1 MHDQDDQHQDASD
14 IEDALLDGDRPIVP
28 GTAMSALRH
37 RTFRIV
43 FIGAFLSNVG
53 SWMQN
58 AILIGYGYTLTH
70 KASYVSLLVGAQL
83 APLLLSP
90 VGGWIADL
98 VDRRKLL
105 IWVSIEQLVF
115 SLALALITRS
125 ADPSRPGIVL
135 SVLAIG
141 IGQALYAPA
150 YSALLP
156 GLVDPEDL
164 GGAISLN
171 SAAMNGSRVV
181 GPAIGGVLLHQFGA
195 DWVFAGN
202 AVTYL
207 FVVGALMTVTL
218 PAPTQTDARR
228 RRVLQELLVGVRVAR
243 ADVVVG
249 RCIVTIFAFSAF
261 ALAFVGQLSV
271 VAERNLGIRSDSTGY
286 GLLYATFGL
295 GAVLGAL
302 SIGTVLAGRDKA
314 GLVRIAMLGYAL
326 VLVGFALLRS
336 ATAAFPVIAVLG
348 FFYFAMITS
357 LSTVLQERLHDSV
370 RGRVMALW
378 VMGFGGTVGLANL
391 FIGPI
396 IDATSVTAVLL
407 FNAVVAL
414 GLFVYA
420 DVRVPAGAPP
430 LVSLATP
437 RILVLDATTHPGG
450 DDALSGT
457 GMGGERRP
465 L

>member
-1 MHDQDDQHQDASD
+1 MHEREDQHQDASD
-14 IEDALLDGDRPIVP
+14 IEDAVIGGDRPIVP
-28 GTAMSALRH
+28 GTAISALRH

-90 VGGWIADL
+90 LGGWIADL
-98 VDRRKLL
+98 VDRRRLL
-105 IWVSIEQLVF
+105 IWVSVEQLVF
-115 SLALALITRS
+115 SFALALITRS

-135 SVLAIG
+135 TVLAIG

-156 GLVDPEDL
+156 GLVGPEDL

-171 SAAMNGSRVV
+171 SAAMNGSRVI

-218 PAPTQTDARR
+218 PAPELPSGGQRR
-228 RRVLQELLVGVRVAR
+228 HVLQELLVGVRVAR
-243 ADVVVG
+243 ADAVVG

-271 VAERNLGIRSDSTGY
+271 VAERNLRIRSDSAGY

-314 GLVRIAMLGYAL
+314 RLVRAGMLGYAV

-336 ATAAFPVIAVLG
+336 PAPAFPVIAVLG

-407 FNAVVAL
+407 FNAVVAA

-420 DVRVPAGAPP
+420 DVRVPPGAPP
-430 LVSLATP
+430 LVGLASLDPAYSTQ
-437 RILVLDATTHPGG
+437 
-450 DDALSGT
+450 
-457 GMGGERRP
+457 
-465 L
+465 

>member
-1 MHDQDDQHQDASD
+1 MHEKADQHPGAGD
-14 IEDALLDGDRPIVP
+14 IEDAMLDGDRPFVP
-28 GTAMSALRH
+28 GTAISALRH

-90 VGGWIADL
+90 IGGWIADL
-98 VDRRKLL
+98 VDRRRLL
-105 IWVSIEQLVF
+105 IWVAVEQLVF
-115 SLALALITRS
+115 SVLLAVITHS
-125 ADPSRPGIVL
+125 DDPSRVGIVL
-135 SVLAIG
+135 TVLAIG

-150 YSALLP
+150 YSAVLP
-156 GLVDPEDL
+156 ALVGPEDL

-171 SAAMNGSRVV
+171 SAAMNGSRVI

-195 DWVFAGN
+195 DVVFAGN

-207 FVVGALMTVTL
+207 FVVGALMTVQL
-218 PAPTQTDARR
+218 PPNPWAKGQRR
-228 RRVLQELLVGVRVAR
+228 RLWSELGVGVRVAR
-243 ADVVVG
+243 ADRVVG
-249 RCIVTIFAFSAF
+249 RCIVTIFTYSAL

-271 VAERNLGIRSDSTGY
+271 VAERNLGIKADSTGY

-314 GLVRIAMLGYAL
+314 RLVRVGMLGYAL
-326 VLVGFALLRS
+326 VLIVFAFLRS
-336 ATAAFPVIAVLG
+336 AAPAFPVIAMLG

-357 LSTVLQERLHDSV
+357 LSTVLQERLDDSV

-378 VMGFGGTVGLANL
+378 VMGFGGTVGFANL

-396 IDATSVTAVLL
+396 IDATSVTTVLL
-407 FNAVVAL
+407 FNAAVAIAL
-414 GLFVYA
+414 YFYA
-420 DVRVPAGAPP
+420 DVRIPEDAPP
-430 LVSLATP
+430 LV
-437 RILVLDATTHPGG
+437 G
-450 DDALSGT
+450 LST
-457 GMGGERRP
+457 
-465 L
+465 LND